1 MPATAF
7 ASEAAIIA
15 ALRYAVGQGTSTT
28 LLPDA
33 AALVALNAA
42 RREVNRRRPKFSFGY
57 FATVADQA
65 TYSGSGAGTPP
76 VSGTGAAL
84 DPVTIYW
91 QGDGS
96 DWADVLVDDVRSI
109 WSSHSAQLTEFYK
122 NPLAD
127 IDMQAIR
134 KLLAS
139 DTTYMPAEQIQAA
152 INHYDY
158 LVTRFAGRA
167 AEDGGTITL
176 TPTPS
181 TTGVRVYW
189 CARIPRFTTP
199 EAVTEDFSEAL
210 MAFATAEAAKNLLV
224 VRGGVLRV
232 NTGTGKGIETDG
244 GKGLADLM
252 MAERRRFET
261 LLPRPVGRGAGAVGS
276 ISIA

>member
-7 ASEAAIIA
+7 ASEAAIIT

-42 RREVNRRRPKFSFGY
+42 RREVNRRRPKYSFGY

-65 TYSGSGAGTPP
+65 AYSGAGAGTPP
-76 VSGTGAAL
+76 VSGSGAAL
-84 DPVTIYW
+84 DPLTIYYR
-91 QGDGS
+91 GDGS
-96 DWADVLVDDVRSI
+96 DWADVLVDDVNAI
-109 WSSHSAQLTEFYK
+109 WSVSSAQLTEFYK

-127 IDMQAIR
+127 VDMQAIR
-134 KLLAS
+134 KLLAD
-139 DTTYMPAEQIQAA
+139 DTTYMPAEQIKAA
-152 INHYDY
+152 IDHYDY

-176 TPTPS
+176 SPTPT
-181 TTGVRVYW
+181 TAGVRVYW
-189 CARIPRFTTP
+189 CARIPRFATP
-199 EAVTEDFSEAL
+199 EAVTEDYSEAL
-210 MAFATAEAAKNLLV
+210 MAYATAEAAKNLLV

-232 NTGTGKGIETDG
+232 DTGTGKGISSDG
-244 GKGLADLM
+244 GRGLAELM
-252 MAERRRFET
+252 AAERRRFEV
-261 LLPRPVGRGAGAVGS
+261 LLPRAVGRGSGAVGS